1 MALSIPIISE
11 FNDKG
16 IKRAVAEFKQLETAG
31 EKAQFAIKKAAIP
44 AGIAVAALGGI
55 LVKAAKGAEEAR
67 QANQRLSN
75 VLESMG
81 FDEATDRVSA
91 YAESLERTIA
101 VDADV
106 IKATQTKLATFA
118 NLTKTVNE
126 AGGAFDRATV
136 AALDLAAAGFG
147 TAETNAIQ
155 LGKAL
160 EDPIKGIAALAKSGV
175 TFTEQEKE
183 KIRTLVESNQVLE
196 AQNLILSA
204 IEKQVGGTAEA
215 SASSFDKIKFSLAGI
230 SDTLGEMVLPLVD
243 KFAVAMQG
251 VAVFVSE
258 NEKLVGGLVIAF
270 GGLAV
275 AVLAVNAAMKVYNAM
290 LIIVKGAQ
298 ILLNLAMAAN
308 PIGLIVVGIA
318 ALIAALAV
326 AYKKFEGFR
335 NGVNSILNGLIAG
348 FENWANTFI
357 KAINIIIR
365 GMNLINPF
373 TDINYIQEI
382 NLGRLGGG
390 GSSSSGDRGGAARE
404 GGTGAS
410 FDTSAPF
417 MPPLALPSGGG
428 GGGGGGSSRAA
439 TLADLSKN
447 YAGNMGGNQGITGN
461 AGDFSSLFDQF
472 MVERGTPIT
481 VNVTGGLATS
491 ADIGRAV
498 VNSIKAMNRVDGAAQ
513 IQVGKWLPRSS
524 NQGLMTYRSPQ
535 GSLWTRSPLTTQ
547 RRVCSITP
555 SMCWTARQSLHP

>member
-11 FNDKG
+11 FDGKG
-16 IKRAVAEFKQLETAG
+16 IKKAVAEFKQLETAG
-31 EKAQFAIKKAAIP
+31 EKAQFALKKAAIP

-81 FDEATDRVSA
+81 FADATDRVSA

-136 AALDLAAAGFG
+136 AALDMAAAGFG
-147 TAETNAIQ
+147 TAESNAIQ

-183 KIRTLVESNQVLE
+183 KIKTLVESNQVLE
-196 AQNLILSA
+196 AQNLVLSA

-270 GGLAV
+270 GALAGG
-275 AVLAVNAAMKVYNAM
+275 VLAVNAAMKVYNAM
-290 LIIVKGAQ
+290 LIVVKGAQ
-298 ILLNLAMAAN
+298 ILLNIAMAAN

-318 ALIAALAV
+318 ALIAALAI
-326 AYKKFEGFR
+326 AYTKFEGFR
-335 NGVNSILNGLIAG
+335 NGVNFILNGLIAG
-348 FENWANTFI
+348 FEAWANTFI
-357 KAINIIIR
+357 SAINIIIR

-373 TDINYIQEI
+373 TDINYLQEI
-382 NLGRLGGG
+382 NLGRIG
-390 GSSSSGDRGGAARE
+390 GSGSSSGDRGGAARE

-410 FDTSAPF
+410 FDTSPGF
-417 MPPLALPSGGG
+417 MPPIALPSGGG
-428 GGGGGGSSRAA
+428 GGGGGSSRGGASA
-439 TLADLSKN
+439 TLADLSAN
-447 YAGNMGGNQGITGN
+447 YAGNMGGNYGITGN
-461 AGDFSSLFDQF
+461 AADFSSLFDQF

-481 VNVTGGLATS
+481 VNVNGGLATS

-498 VNSIKAMNRVDGAAQ
+498 VNSIKAMNRVDGPAQ
-513 IQVGKWLPRSS
+513 IQV
-524 NQGLMTYRSPQ
+524 
-535 GSLWTRSPLTTQ
+535 
-547 RRVCSITP
+547 
-555 SMCWTARQSLHP
+555 A

>member
-11 FNDKG
+11 FDGKG
-16 IKRAVAEFKQLETAG
+16 IKKAVAEFKQLETAG

-55 LVKAAKGAEEAR
+55 LAKAAKGAEEAR

-183 KIRTLVESNQVLE
+183 KIRTLVESNEVLE

-215 SASSFDKIKFSLAGI
+215 SASSFDKIKFALAGI
-230 SDTLGEMVLPLVD
+230 SDTLGVMVLPLID

-258 NEKLVGGLVIAF
+258 NERLVGILVIAF

-290 LIIVKGAQ
+290 LIIVKASQ
-298 ILLNLAMAAN
+298 VLLNIAMAAN
-308 PIGLIVVGIA
+308 PFGLIVVGITA
-318 ALIAALAV
+318 VITALAL

-335 NGVNSILNGLIAG
+335 NGVNFLLNGLIAG
-348 FENWANTFI
+348 FEMWANSFI
-357 KAINIIIR
+357 SAINIIIR

-382 NLGRLGGG
+382 SLGRLGGG

-417 MPPLALPSGGG
+417 MPPLAMSSGGG
-428 GGGGGGSSRAA
+428 GGGGGGVVAA
-439 TLADLSKN
+439 APMAPFMQDLSK
-447 YAGNMGGNQGITGN
+447 
-461 AGDFSSLFDQF
+461 QF
-472 MVERGTPIT
+472 MASTQTRESVLDRFSGEARNAMLERGGIT
-481 VNVTGGLATS
+481 VNVNGGLATS

-498 VNSIKAMNRVDGAAQ
+498 VNSIKAMNRVDGPAQ
-513 IQVGKWLPRSS
+513 IQV
-524 NQGLMTYRSPQ
+524 
-535 GSLWTRSPLTTQ
+535 
-547 RRVCSITP
+547 
-555 SMCWTARQSLHP
+555 A

>member
-11 FNDKG
+11 FDGKG
-16 IKRAVAEFKQLETAG
+16 IKKAVAEFKQLETAG

-55 LVKAAKGAEEAR
+55 LAKAAKGAEEAR

-183 KIRTLVESNQVLE
+183 KIRTLVESNEVLE

-204 IEKQVGGTAEA
+204 IEKQVGGTAKA

-428 GGGGGGSSRAA
+428 GGGGGGGAVAA
-439 TLADLSKN
+439 APMSPFMQDLSK
-447 YAGNMGGNQGITGN
+447 
-461 AGDFSSLFDQF
+461 QF
-472 MVERGTPIT
+472 MASTQTRESVLNRFSGEARNAMLERGGIT
-481 VNVTGGLATS
+481 VNVNGGLATS

-498 VNSIKAMNRVDGAAQ
+498 VNSIKAMNRVDGPAQ
-513 IQVGKWLPRSS
+513 IQV
-524 NQGLMTYRSPQ
+524 
-535 GSLWTRSPLTTQ
+535 
-547 RRVCSITP
+547 
-555 SMCWTARQSLHP
+555 A